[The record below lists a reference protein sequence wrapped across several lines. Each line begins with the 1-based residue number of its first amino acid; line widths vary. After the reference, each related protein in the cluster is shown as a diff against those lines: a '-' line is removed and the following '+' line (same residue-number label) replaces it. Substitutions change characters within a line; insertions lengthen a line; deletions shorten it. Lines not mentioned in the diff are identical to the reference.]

1 MVDGEE
7 EAVVEAGGDGVE
19 EVTVEAVQVGDDLVG
34 EVAVEE

>member
-7 EAVVEAGGDGVE
+7 EAVVEVGDDGVE
-19 EVTVEAVQVGDDLVG
+19 EVAVEAVQVRDDLVG

>member
-7 EAVVEAGGDGVE
+7 EEVVEEEGDGVE
-19 EVTVEAVQVGDDLVG
+19 EVAVEVVQVGDDLVG

>member
-7 EAVVEAGGDGVE
+7 EAVVEVEDGEE
-19 EVTVEAVQVGDDLVG
+19 EVAVEAVQVGDDLVG